1 MLKVNNRNTSFEHVN
16 AGWEVRRAVNAKIS
30 VCRVEAIIYLILYN
44 THDWTFK
51 IILIKI
57 FNTLE
62 INLLVNREGVKHF
75 FSYNPFMHN
84 VEKWPNTLYPIKHR
98 PKK

>member
-16 AGWEVRRAVNAKIS
+16 ADWEVRRAVNANIS

-44 THDWTFK
+44 IHDWTFK

-57 FNTLE
+57 SDTLE

-84 VEKWPNTLYPIKHR
+84 VEKWPNTL
-98 PKK
+98 